1 MAKLFKT
8 RSDNDIKNKWYS
20 MKRTQKRIEDKFLR
34 ELGIDLVGSNVEV
47 VAESNAEELSTSSF
61 SEEPADDEFG
71 QEIIMSLAGIGDED
85 DVDADA
91 NEGSSSEGGD
101 EPNYFAVNDNRLPNA
116 SVSCNESVLGSYD
129 EE

>member
-1 MAKLFKT
+1 MPPP
-8 RSDNDIKNKWYS
+8 NI
-20 MKRTQKRIEDKFLR
+20 
-34 ELGIDLVGSNVEV
+34 
-47 VAESNAEELSTSSF
+47 
-61 SEEPADDEFG
+61 EPADDEFG

-101 EPNYFAVNDNRLPNA
+101 APNYFAVNDNRLPNA